1 MTDPIPAALRSRD
14 QWVLWRDENGVK
26 MPYSVTGR
34 KASSTNPA
42 TWSTYDRVRAVETK
56 GGYSGIGYVF
66 TADDP
71 FTGIDLDDVITDG
84 TIAPWAQAIIDEAGS
99 YAEISP
105 SGNGVKLWV
114 IGAIPTSAKS
124 AHIELYDRSRYF
136 TVTGQRLKGSP
147 LEVKPAQA
155 LLDRLHAQIREKQYE
170 PVVAVPVA
178 VMPPDDY
185 LREWAQ
191 KTIAQEVARV
201 MGAADGEKHNTR
213 FAAARLLGGLIPL
226 GLATATEI
234 ESALYAAQVPK
245 TETARNER
253 KAIRDGIA
261 LGARQPLMPPDPPRQ
276 PLFDKEGYACCPTHE
291 TRLEPAKNG
300 HGYRCSVYGCYWWKA
315 EGYSRV
321 PPDLIIG
328 NKHLSS
334 PTVALVDW
342 LQRGVNA
349 HELQRREFAEVNWPV
364 ANILSEGCTLLAGK
378 PKSKKSW
385 LALGIAVDVALGRVT
400 LGRLET
406 RRGRVLYLDLES
418 NQRRMQSRLRAMLG
432 NHPWPDNLHIYTE
445 WPRGEA
451 GIAQLDAFMA
461 HYPDT
466 ILAVC
471 DILQNIRPPRIKNA
485 NPYDED
491 YEAVKPLNQ
500 WGERHHAACLALHH
514 TRKAKADDVFDEI
527 SGSTGLSAG
536 VAGMWVLGRLPNGPE
551 SVLAIRGRDIVI
563 DDDMALEWDDYYCR
577 FTWAGSAE
585 ERSMS
590 QERRAVLDLMSDTG
604 EYTPK
609 EIAIALGKPVNAVT
623 KLLLHLFSDRMVDK
637 TGHGKYV
644 KVMGRQTYG
653 LAVDER
659 QSEQSR
665 QSRQSG
671 QNGQNVTKV
680 DTDSIKV
687 VSNSASVSSILPPPQ
702 AELTAHPNASNPSL
716 TTDSARS
723 ARSSPPLSSIDHD
736 RRREQEVMMA
746 IGRHDFRAARRSA
759 SAIRGRRDSDR
770 VDRIIDEAEQQF
782 RKAKE
787 TNGGYITPDGYA

>member
-1 MTDPIPAALRSRD
+1 MTDPIPAALRNRD
-14 QWVLWRDENGVK
+14 QWVLWRDENGTK
-26 MPYSVTGR
+26 MPYAITGK

-42 TWSTYDRVRAVETK
+42 TWASYERVRAIEAK

-66 TADDP
+66 SAADP
-71 FTGIDLDDVITDG
+71 FTGIDLDDCRENGINE
-84 TIAPWAQAIIDEAGS
+84 PWAQAIIDEAAS
-99 YAEISP
+99 YAEVSP
-105 SGNGVKLWV
+105 SGSGVKIWV

-136 TVTGQRLKGSP
+136 TVTGQRLKGAPSDI
-147 LEVKPAQA
+147 LPAQP

-170 PVVAVPVA
+170 PVMESPVA
-178 VMPPDDY
+178 VVPPDDH
-185 LREWAQ
+185 LREWAH
-191 KTIAQEVARV
+191 KTIAQEIARV
-201 MGAADGEKHNTR
+201 MDAPDGQKHNIR

-226 GLATATEI
+226 GLATASEI
-234 ESALYAAQVPK
+234 ESALYAAQLPK

-261 LGARQPLMPPDPPRQ
+261 IGAKAPLTPPEPPRQ

-291 TRLEPAKNG
+291 TRLIPAKSGN
-300 HGYRCSVYGCYWWKA
+300 GYRCVEYDCFWWKA
-315 EGYSRV
+315 EGYTRI
-321 PPDLIIG
+321 PPVLIIG
-328 NKHLSS
+328 SKAA
-334 PTVALVDW
+334 PAAPVDTDW
-342 LQRGVNA
+342 LHRGVNA
-349 HELQRREFAEVNWPV
+349 SELQRREFAEVNWPV
-364 ANILSEGCTLLAGK
+364 ASILSEGCTLLAGK

-400 LGRLET
+400 LGKLDT
-406 RRGRVLYLDLES
+406 RRGRVIYLDLES

-432 NHPWPDNLHIYTE
+432 SNPWPDNLHIYTE

-451 GIAQLDAFMA
+451 GILQLEAFME

-466 ILAVC
+466 ILVVC
-471 DILQNIRPPRIKNA
+471 DILQNIRPARVKNA

-500 WGERHHAACLALHH
+500 FGERHHAAVLALHH

-536 VAGMWVLGRLPNGPE
+536 VAGMWVLGRMPNGPE
-551 SVLAIRGRDIVI
+551 SILAIRGRDIVI

-577 FTWAGSAE
+577 FTITGNAE

-609 EIAIALGKPVNAVT
+609 DIATALGKPVNAVT

-653 LAVDER
+653 LGVSDR
-659 QSEQSR
+659 QSEQTGQSR
-665 QSRQSG
+665 QSR

-680 DTDSIKV
+680 DTDPIKV
-687 VSNSASVSSILPPPQ
+687 VSDSASVSSILPGGE
-702 AELTAHPNASNPSL
+702 AELFSLPDASNPSSNG
-716 TTDSARS
+716 DSARS
-723 ARSSPPLSSIDHD
+723 ARSSTPLSAVDHD
-736 RRREQEVMMA
+736 RQREHEAMMA
-746 IGRHDFRAARRSA
+746 VGRNDFRAARRSA
-759 SAIRGRRDSDR
+759 MAIRGRKDADR
-770 VDRIIDEAEQQF
+770 VDQIIDDAEQRY

-787 TNGGYITPDGYA
+787 TNGGYTSPTGY